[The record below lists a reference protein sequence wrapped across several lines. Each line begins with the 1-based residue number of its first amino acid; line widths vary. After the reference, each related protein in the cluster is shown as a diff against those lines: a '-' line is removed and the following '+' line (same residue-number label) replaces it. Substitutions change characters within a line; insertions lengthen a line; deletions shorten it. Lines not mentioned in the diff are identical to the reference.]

1 LLSKLSS
8 QVIYYKR
15 KENLVVTN
23 NLYHKVAVASVCTA
37 LSFTWVANKEAKA
50 ASFTLTGTELV
61 LEDTRNPNGSDP
73 DGLENAYYNGVLLP
87 VNRVRNSDG
96 KLERETRAGSA
107 RSGKDRVSY
116 Y

>member
-1 LLSKLSS
+1 M
-8 QVIYYKR
+8 
-15 KENLVVTN
+15 N
-23 NLYHKVAVASVCTA
+23 NLYHKVAVASVCTS
-37 LSFTWVANKEAKA
+37 LSFTLVANKEAKA
-50 ASFTLTGTELV
+50 ASFTLTATEFV
-61 LEDTRNPNGSDP
+61 VEDTRNPNGSGP
-73 DGLENAYYNGVLLP
+73 DGLGNAYYNGVLLS